1 MASLLD
7 TLIGWSIRRRVTL
20 LVVAAMV
27 FAAGLYVTSTAPL
40 DVLPDFTP
48 PRVVIQT
55 EAPGMGTT
63 DVEERVTW
71 PLEHALLG
79 TPHMTSIRSSSIPGL
94 SAITM
99 MFDDGADL
107 FRTRQLVA
115 ERLQLASATL
125 PATVEAPQ
133 LEPIQ
138 PPIGSLLKVCITSA
152 DPHAVARLRSFAD
165 WTMRPR
171 LAGIPGIAQV
181 IIHGGLVERLEI
193 RPDPLRMRAHAVS
206 LDDIVRAA
214 EGSQTSVGA
223 GTLVSGEMRS
233 DVTTESRLTLASAP
247 ARLADAVVTS
257 RRGLPVRIADVA
269 DIAPGAELPVGATA
283 CDGRPGVYVQMM
295 KLPWADTMQT
305 TAEVEHAI
313 DDLRRGLPAGAEFHP
328 PLFRQASFIETSI
341 GSVARAMAI
350 GTVLVVIVLIALLR
364 SVRLAAIS
372 LTAIPLSIVT
382 AAAVLVARGASIN
395 GMVLGGLAI
404 AVGEVV
410 DDAIVDVENV
420 WRRLRL
426 NARSPTPR
434 PALEV
439 VGDAS
444 REVRG
449 SVVYATAIV
458 CLVLVP
464 VVALGGVAG
473 RIFSPLAETYILA
486 IVASLVVALTVTPAL
501 CAILLPRIATTR
513 ARPSRIALAMAA
525 RYRQILC
532 RVVERPRIVVGAA
545 LIGALAAAVAVP
557 LLGGSFLPDF
567 HEQSVIVHV
576 NAAPGTSLD
585 ETMRLGGRFDALAR
599 PSIAPHVALRGGR
612 AALGEDPYPVNR
624 LEIDAVI
631 GSDELDARV
640 DALHAQLASIPGIS
654 FAIEGF
660 LGERVHEIL
669 AGEAAPIV
677 VEVIGPELEPLR
689 GIAAALGEQISH
701 LADVKG
707 VAVEP
712 QVDVA
717 ELRIR
722 PDPVSLAPYGL
733 SPTEV
738 AEQVR
743 TWRLGHQVGDI
754 PESGGRRIGLVVSGA
769 PTMRDRT
776 GLSELPVTAADGRV
790 VPLSAIARLDDVAV
804 PAAVSHVAGARRI
817 AIGVA
822 ASRSAVSQVSAAI
835 QDLSLTTS
843 LPPGFRIA
851 ISGEAVAR
859 SYAARQLLVIGLL
872 VVVGII
878 VLLGVAFGRASD
890 AAIVLVNFPLGL
902 IGGVAGALLLPEGL
916 SVAGFVGFVTLFG
929 IIARNGIML
938 VSHIRHLEREA
949 PDEPPVTRVLRATEE
964 RLLPIAMTAATAG
977 LGLLPLAI
985 SLGSAGSELEAPMA
999 VIVCGGLV
1007 TSTLL
1012 NMIVL
1017 PTIYVWIARRSA
1029 RRKEQAT

>member
-1 MASLLD
+1 MASPLD
-7 TLIGWSIRRRVTL
+7 TLISWSIRRRVTL
-20 LVVAAMV
+20 LVIAGIGFV
-27 FAAGLYVTSTAPL
+27 AGLYVISAAPL

-63 DVEERVTW
+63 EVEERVTW

-79 TPHMTSIRSSSIPGL
+79 TPHVTSIRSSSIPGL

-99 MFDDGADL
+99 MFDDDAEL

-115 ERLQLASATL
+115 ERLQLVSAEL
-125 PATVEAPQ
+125 PATAEAPQ

-138 PPIGSLLKVCITSA
+138 PPIGSLLKVCVTSA
-152 DPHAVARLRSFAD
+152 DPRAVVQLRSFAD

-181 IIHGGLVERLEI
+181 IVHGGLVERLEI
-193 RPDPLRMRAHAVS
+193 RPDPLRLRTHAVS

-214 EGSQTSVGA
+214 ARSQTSIGA
-223 GTLVSGEMRS
+223 GTVISGEMRS
-233 DVTTESRLTLASAP
+233 DVTTEARLTLANAP
-247 ARLADAVVTS
+247 ERLADAVVTS
-257 RRGLPVRIADVA
+257 RRGLPIRIGDVA
-269 DIAPGAELPVGATA
+269 DIGPGAEPPVGATA
-283 CDGRPGVYVQMM
+283 CDGHPGVYVQMM

-305 TAEVEHAI
+305 TAEVERAI
-313 DDLRRGLPAGAEFHP
+313 DDLRRALPAGADLRP
-328 PLFRQASFIETSI
+328 PLFRQASFVETSI
-341 GSVARAMAI
+341 GSVARSMAI
-350 GTVLVVIVLIALLR
+350 GTLLVVVVLIALLR

-382 AAAVLVARGASIN
+382 ATAVLVARGASIN

-426 NARSPTPR
+426 NAQLPTPE
-434 PALEV
+434 PVLEV
-439 VGDAS
+439 VRDAS

-464 VVALGGVAG
+464 VAALGGVAG

-486 IVASLVVALTVTPAL
+486 IVASLAVALTVTPAL
-501 CAILLPRIATTR
+501 CAILLPPIATAD

-525 RYRQILC
+525 RYRRILR
-532 RVVERPRIVVGAA
+532 RVIEHPRIVVGAA
-545 LIGALAAAVAVP
+545 LIGTLAAAIAMP

-599 PSIAPHVALRGGR
+599 PATASHVALRVGR
-612 AALGEDPYPVNR
+612 AELGEDPYPVNR
-624 LEIDAVI
+624 IEIDAVI

-640 DALHAQLASIPGIS
+640 AALRAQLASLPGIS

-677 VEVIGPELEPLR
+677 VEVLGPELEPLR
-689 GIAAALGEQISH
+689 GVATALGDRISR
-701 LADVKG
+701 LADVNG
-707 VAVEP
+707 VTLEP

-717 ELRIR
+717 ELRVW
-722 PDPVSLAPYGL
+722 PDAIALAPYGL
-733 SPTEV
+733 TPTDV

-743 TWRLGHQVGDI
+743 TWRLGHRVGEI
-754 PESGGRRIGLVVSGA
+754 LEPGGRRIGLVVSGA
-769 PTMRDRT
+769 TAMRDRSA
-776 GLSELPVTAADGRV
+776 LSQFPISAVDGRV
-790 VPLSAIARLDDVAV
+790 VPLSAIARLDNVAV
-804 PAAVSHVAGARRI
+804 PAAVSHVAGSRRI
-817 AIGVA
+817 SIGVA

-835 QDLSLTTS
+835 QDLSRTTS
-843 LPPGFRIA
+843 LPPGVRIA

-859 SYAARQLLVIGLL
+859 SHAARQLLVIGLL
-872 VVVGII
+872 IVVGII
-878 VLLGVAFGRASD
+878 VLLGIAFGRASD
-890 AAIVLVNFPLGL
+890 AVIVLVNFPLGL

-938 VSHIRHLEREA
+938 VSHIRHLEHAA
-949 PDEPPVTRVLRATEE
+949 PDEPPVARVLRATEE
-964 RLLPIAMTAATAG
+964 RLLPIVMTAATAG

-1007 TSTLL
+1007 TSTVL

-1029 RRKEQAT
+1029 RRKARTT

>member
-1 MASLLD
+1 MASPLD
-7 TLIGWSIRRRVTL
+7 ILIGWSIRRRVTL
-20 LVVAAMV
+20 LAVAAMV
-27 FAAGLYVTSTAPL
+27 FAAGLYVTSTASL

-48 PRVVIQT
+48 ARVVIQT

-63 DVEERVTW
+63 DIEERVSW

-79 TPHMTSIRSSSIPGL
+79 TPHVTSIRSSSIPGL

-99 MFDDGADL
+99 MFDDDADL

-115 ERLQLASATL
+115 ERLQLASAAL
-125 PATVEAPQ
+125 PEGVEPPQ

-152 DPHAVARLRSFAD
+152 DPHAVAQLRSFAD

-193 RPDPLRMRAHAVS
+193 RPDPRRMRAHAVS
-206 LDDIVRAA
+206 LDDVERAA
-214 EGSQTSVGA
+214 ARSQTSVGA
-223 GTLVSGEMRS
+223 GTLVSGELRS
-233 DVTTESRLTLASAP
+233 DVTIESRLTLATASE
-247 ARLADAVVTS
+247 RLANAVIAS
-257 RRGLPVRIADVA
+257 RHGLPVRIADVA

-283 CDGRPGVYVQMM
+283 CDGSPGVYVQMM

-305 TAEVEHAI
+305 TAEVERAI
-313 DDLRRGLPAGAEFHP
+313 DDLRRALPAGAELHP
-328 PLFRQASFIETSI
+328 PLFRQASFVETSI

-350 GTVLVVIVLIALLR
+350 GTLLVVIVLIALLR

-372 LTAIPLSIVT
+372 LIAIPLSIVT
-382 AAAVLVARGASIN
+382 ATAVLVARGASIN

-426 NARSPTPR
+426 NAQLAAPR
-434 PALEV
+434 PALEIV
-439 VGDAS
+439 RDAS

-464 VVALGGVAG
+464 VAALGGVAG

-501 CAILLPRIATTR
+501 CAALLPRIATAD
-513 ARPSRIALAMAA
+513 ARPSRIALALAA

-532 RVVERPRIVVGAA
+532 RVVEHPRIVAGAA

-585 ETMRLGGRFDALAR
+585 ETMRLGGRFDALVR
-599 PSIAPHVALRGGR
+599 PSIARHVALRGGR
-612 AALGEDPYPVNR
+612 AELGEDPYPVNR

-631 GSDELDARV
+631 GSEELDARV
-640 DALHAQLASIPGIS
+640 DALRDKLASIPGIS

-689 GIAAALGEQISH
+689 GIASALGDRISR
-701 LADVKG
+701 LPDVTG
-707 VAVEP
+707 VSVEP
-712 QVDVA
+712 QTEIA

-722 PDPVSLAPYGL
+722 PDPVALAPYGL
-733 SPTEV
+733 SPADV

-743 TWRLGHQVGDI
+743 TWRLGHRVTDLLE
-754 PESGGRRIGLVVSGA
+754 PGGRRIGLVVAGA
-769 PTMRDRT
+769 AAMRDRSAL
-776 GLSELPVTAADGRV
+776 GDLPITAADGRT
-790 VPLSAIARLDDVAV
+790 VPLSAIARIDDVAV
-804 PAAVSHVAGARRI
+804 PAAVSHVTGARRI
-817 AIGVA
+817 AIGVE
-822 ASRSAVSQVSAAI
+822 ASRSAVSRVSAAI
-835 QDLSLTTS
+835 QDLSLTGG
-843 LPPGFRIA
+843 LPPGYRIA
-851 ISGEAVAR
+851 IGGEAVAR
-859 SYAARQLLVIGLL
+859 SHAARQLLAIGSLIG
-872 VVVGII
+872 VGII
-878 VLLGVAFGRASD
+878 VLLGIAFGRASD
-890 AAIVLVNFPLGL
+890 AAIVLINFPLGL

-938 VSHIRHLEREA
+938 VSHIRQLEREA
-949 PDEPPVTRVLRATEE
+949 PDEPPVARVLRAAEE

-999 VIVCGGLV
+999 IIVCGGLV
-1007 TSTLL
+1007 TSTVL

-1017 PTIYVWIARRSA
+1017 PTIYVWIARRA
-1029 RRKEQAT
+1029 ARKETAT

>member
-1 MASLLD
+1 MASPLD
-7 TLIGWSIRRRVTL
+7 ILIGWSIRRRVTL

-27 FAAGLYVTSTAPL
+27 LAAGLYVTSTAPL

-55 EAPGMGTT
+55 EAPGIGTT

-71 PLEHALLG
+71 PLERTLLG
-79 TPHMTSIRSSSIPGL
+79 TPHVTSIRSSSIPGL
-94 SAITM
+94 SVITM
-99 MFDDGADL
+99 MFDDDADL

-115 ERLQLASATL
+115 ERLQLASAAL
-125 PATVEAPQ
+125 PEGVEAPQ

-138 PPIGSLLKVCITSA
+138 PPIGSLLKICITSA
-152 DPHAVARLRSFAD
+152 DPQVVVQLRAFAE

-171 LAGIPGIAQV
+171 LASVPGIAQV
-181 IIHGGLVERLEI
+181 IIHGGPIERLEI
-193 RPDPLRMRAHAVS
+193 RPDPQRMRAHAVS
-206 LDDIVRAA
+206 LDDIARAA
-214 EGSQTSVGA
+214 ARSQTSVGA
-223 GTLVSGEMRS
+223 GTLTSGEMRG

-247 ARLADAVVTS
+247 ERLAAAVVTS

-269 DIAPGAELPVGATA
+269 DVAPGAELPVGSTV
-283 CDGRPGVYVQMM
+283 CDGSPGVYVQAM

-305 TAEVEHAI
+305 TAEVERAI
-313 DDLRRGLPAGAEFHP
+313 DDLRRDLPAGAELHP
-328 PLFRQASFIETSI
+328 PLFRQASFVETSI
-341 GSVARAMAI
+341 RSVARAMAI

-426 NARSPTPR
+426 NAMLPAPR
-434 PALEV
+434 PALDV
-439 VGDAS
+439 VRDAS
-444 REVRG
+444 REIRG

-464 VVALGGVAG
+464 VAALGGVAG

-501 CAILLPRIATTR
+501 CAILLPRIATADT
-513 ARPSRIALAMAA
+513 RPSRIALAMAA
-525 RYRQILC
+525 RYRRILC
-532 RVVERPRIVVGAA
+532 RVVEHPRIVVGAA
-545 LIGALAAAVAVP
+545 LIAALAAAIAMP
-557 LLGGSFLPDF
+557 FLGGSFLPDF

-585 ETMRLGGRFDALAR
+585 ETLRLGGRFDALVRPAIAR
-599 PSIAPHVALRGGR
+599 NVALRAGR
-612 AALGEDPYPVNR
+612 AELGEDPYPVNR

-689 GIAAALGEQISH
+689 GAAAALADRISH
-701 LADVKG
+701 LPDVNG
-707 VAVEP
+707 VTVEA
-712 QVDVA
+712 QLEVA

-722 PDPVSLAPYGL
+722 PDPVALAPYGL
-733 SPTEV
+733 TPADV

-743 TWRLGHQVGDI
+743 TWRLGHRVADLLE
-754 PESGGRRIGLVVSGA
+754 PGGRRIGLVVSGGPA
-769 PTMRDRT
+769 MRDRSA
-776 GLSELPVTAADGRV
+776 LSDLPITAADGRA

-822 ASRSAVSQVSAAI
+822 AARSAVSQVSAAI
-835 QDLSLTTS
+835 QELARTTR
-843 LPPGFRIA
+843 LPPGYRIA
-851 ISGEAVAR
+851 IGGEAVAR
-859 SYAARQLLVIGLL
+859 SHAARQLLAIGLL
-872 VVVGII
+872 IAVGII
-878 VLLGVAFGRASD
+878 VLLGIAFGRASD

-949 PDEPPVTRVLRATEE
+949 PDDPPVARVLRATEE

-1029 RRKEQAT
+1029 RRKEKAT

>member
-1 MASLLD
+1 MAPLD
-7 TLIGWSIRRRVTL
+7 ILIGWSIRRRVTL
-20 LVVAAMV
+20 LAVAAMV
-27 FAAGLYVTSTAPL
+27 FAAGLYVTATASL

-55 EAPGMGTT
+55 EAPGLGTT

-79 TPHMTSIRSSSIPGL
+79 TPHVTSIRSSSIPGL

-99 MFDDGADL
+99 MFDDDADL

-115 ERLQLASATL
+115 ERLQLASAAL
-125 PATVEAPQ
+125 PEGVEAPR
-133 LEPIQ
+133 LEPIE
-138 PPIGSLLKVCITSA
+138 PPIGSLLKVCVTSA
-152 DPHAVARLRSFAD
+152 DHRVIAQLRSFAE

-171 LAGIPGIAQV
+171 LAGIPGVAQV
-181 IIHGGLVERLEI
+181 IIHGGLVERLEV
-193 RPDPLRMRAHAVS
+193 RPDPRRMRAHAVS
-206 LDDIVRAA
+206 LEDIARAA
-214 EGSQTSVGA
+214 ARSQTSVGA
-223 GTLVSGEMRS
+223 GTLVSGELRS
-233 DVTTESRLTLASAP
+233 DVTTESRLTLASAGE
-247 ARLADAVVTS
+247 RLANAVVTS
-257 RRGLPVRIADVA
+257 RRGLPVRISDVA
-269 DIAPGAELPVGATA
+269 DIEPGAEPPVGATV
-283 CDGRPGVYVQMM
+283 CDGTPGVYVQMM

-305 TAEVEHAI
+305 TAEVERAI
-313 DDLRRGLPAGAEFHP
+313 DDLRRALPAGAELHP

-350 GTVLVVIVLIALLR
+350 GTALVVVVLIVLLR
-364 SVRLAAIS
+364 SLRLAAIS
-372 LTAIPLSIVT
+372 LAAIPLSIVT

-426 NARSPTPR
+426 NAQLPAPR

-439 VGDAS
+439 VRDAS

-464 VVALGGVAG
+464 VAALGGVAG

-501 CAILLPRIATTR
+501 CAILLPRIATAD

-525 RYRQILC
+525 SYRRMLR
-532 RVVERPRIVVGAA
+532 RVVDHPRIVAGAV
-545 LIGALAAAVAVP
+545 LIGALAAALAVP

-585 ETMRLGGRFDALAR
+585 ETMRLGGRFDALVR

-612 AALGEDPYPVNR
+612 AELGEDPYPVNR
-624 LEIDAVI
+624 IEIDAVI
-631 GSDELDARV
+631 GSEELDERV
-640 DALHAQLASIPGIS
+640 DALRAQLASIPGIS

-669 AGEAAPIV
+669 AGEAAPVV

-689 GIAAALGEQISH
+689 EITAALADRISRI
-701 LADVKG
+701 AGVKG
-707 VAVEP
+707 VS
-712 QVDVA
+712 VDTPLEVA
-717 ELRIR
+717 ELRIH
-722 PDPVSLAPYGL
+722 PDPVALAPYGL
-733 SPTEV
+733 APADV

-743 TWRLGHQVGDI
+743 TWRLGHRVAELLE
-754 PESGGRRIGLVVSGA
+754 PGGRRIGLVVAGSPA
-769 PTMRDRT
+769 MRDRT
-776 GLSELPVTAADGRV
+776 ALSELPITAADGRV
-790 VPLSAIARLDDVAV
+790 IPLSAIARLDDVAV
-804 PAAVSHVAGARRI
+804 PSAVSHVTGARRI

-835 QDLSLTTS
+835 EELSLTTRV
-843 LPPGFRIA
+843 PPGFRIA

-859 SYAARQLLVIGLL
+859 SHAARQLLAIGLL
-872 VVVGII
+872 ITVGII
-878 VLLGVAFGRASD
+878 VLLGIAFGRAGD

-938 VSHIRHLEREA
+938 VSHIRHLERES
-949 PDEPPVTRVLRATEE
+949 PGEPPVARVLRAAEE

-1007 TSTLL
+1007 TSTVL

-1029 RRKEQAT
+1029 RKETAT

>member
-1 MASLLD
+1 MASPLD
-7 TLIGWSIRRRVTL
+7 TVISWSIRRRVTL
-20 LVVAAMV
+20 LVIAGIV

-63 DVEERVTW
+63 DIEERVTW

-79 TPHMTSIRSSSIPGL
+79 TPHVTSIRSSSIPGL

-99 MFDDGADL
+99 MFDDDADL

-115 ERLQLASATL
+115 ERLQLASAVL
-125 PATVEAPQ
+125 PAGAEVPQ

-138 PPIGSLLKVCITSA
+138 PPIGSLLKVCVTSA
-152 DPHAVARLRSFAD
+152 DSRALTRLRSFAD

-171 LAGIPGIAQV
+171 LAAIPGIAQV
-181 IIHGGLVERLEI
+181 IVHGGLVERLEI

-214 EGSQTSVGA
+214 AQTQTAIGA

-233 DVTTESRLTLASAP
+233 DVTTEARLTLANAP
-247 ARLADAVVTS
+247 ERLAAAVVTS
-257 RRGLPVRIADVA
+257 RRGLPVRISDVA
-269 DIAPGAELPVGATA
+269 DIAPGTELPVGATV

-305 TAEVEHAI
+305 TAEVEREI
-313 DDLRRGLPAGAEFHP
+313 DDLRRALPAGAELHP

-341 GSVARAMAI
+341 SGVARAMAI
-350 GTVLVVIVLIALLR
+350 GTLLVVVVLIALLR

-426 NARSPTPR
+426 NTRLPTPR
-434 PALEV
+434 PVLDV
-439 VGDAS
+439 IRDAS

-464 VVALGGVAG
+464 VAALGGVAG

-501 CAILLPRIATTR
+501 CATLLPRIAT
-513 ARPSRIALAMAA
+513 AEAQPGRIALAMAA
-525 RYRQILC
+525 RYRRILC
-532 RVVERPRIVVGAA
+532 RVVEHPRIVVGAA
-545 LIGALAAAVAVP
+545 MIGALAAAIAMP

-585 ETMRLGGRFDALAR
+585 ETMRLGGRFDTLAR
-599 PSIAPHVALRGGR
+599 PAIARHVALRAGR
-612 AALGEDPYPVNR
+612 AELGEDPYPVNR
-624 LEIDAVI
+624 IEIDAVI
-631 GSDELDARV
+631 GSDDLDERV
-640 DALHAQLASIPGIS
+640 DALRAQLASIPGIS
-654 FAIEGF
+654 VAIEGF

-677 VEVIGPELEPLR
+677 VEVLGPELESLR
-689 GIAAALGEQISH
+689 GIAAALSDQISH
-701 LADVKG
+701 LADVTG
-707 VAVEP
+707 VTLEP

-722 PDPVSLAPYGL
+722 PDPVALAPYGL
-733 SPTEV
+733 TSIDV

-743 TWRLGHQVGDI
+743 TWRSGHRVSDI
-754 PESGGRRIGLVVSGA
+754 LESEGRRIALVVSGDV
-769 PTMRDRT
+769 TMRDRAA
-776 GLSELPVTAADGRV
+776 LSELPISAPDGRV

-804 PAAVSHVAGARRI
+804 PAAISHVAGSRRI
-817 AIGVA
+817 AIGVV
-822 ASRSAVSQVSAAI
+822 ASRSAVSHVSAAI
-835 QDLSLTTS
+835 QDLARTAS
-843 LPPGFRIA
+843 LPPGSRIA

-859 SYAARQLLVIGLL
+859 SHAARQLLILGLL
-872 VVVGII
+872 VLVGII
-878 VLLGVAFGRASD
+878 VLLGIAFGRASD
-890 AAIVLVNFPLGL
+890 AAIVLLNFPLGL

-938 VSHIRHLEREA
+938 VSHIRHLEHEV
-949 PDEPPVTRVLRATEE
+949 PDEPPVARVLRATEE
-964 RLLPIAMTAATAG
+964 RLLPIVMTAATAG

-1017 PTIYVWIARRSA
+1017 PTIYVWITRRSA
-1029 RRKEQAT
+1029 RRKETAT

>member
-1 MASLLD
+1 MASPLD
-7 TLIGWSIRRRVTL
+7 TLIGWSIRHRVTL
-20 LVVAAMV
+20 LVVAAMA
-27 FAAGLYVTSTAPL
+27 FAAGLYVTSTASL

-48 PRVVIQT
+48 ARVVIQT

-63 DVEERVTW
+63 DVEDRVTW
-71 PLEHALLG
+71 PLERALLG

-99 MFDDGADL
+99 MFDDDADL

-115 ERLQLASATL
+115 ERLQLAGAAL
-125 PATVEAPQ
+125 PDGVEPPQ
-133 LEPIQ
+133 IEPIQ
-138 PPIGSLLKVCITSA
+138 PPIGSLLKICFTSPQPR
-152 DPHAVARLRSFAD
+152 DLARLRTFVDASV
-165 WTMRPR
+165 RSR
-171 LAGIPGIAQV
+171 LAAIPGVAQV
-181 IIHGGLVERLEI
+181 IIHGGIVERLEI
-193 RPDPLRMRAHAVS
+193 QPDPRRMRAHAVS
-206 LDDIVRAA
+206 LDDIARAA
-214 EGSQTSVGA
+214 AGSQTSVAA
-223 GTLVSGEMRS
+223 GTLVAGEMRS

-247 ARLADAVVTS
+247 DRLASAVIAS

-269 DIAPGAELPVGATA
+269 DVGPGAEPPVGATV
-283 CDGRPGVYVQMM
+283 CDGRPGVFVQMM
-295 KLPWADTMQT
+295 KLPWADTVQT
-305 TAEVEHAI
+305 TAEVERAI
-313 DDLRRGLPAGAEFHP
+313 DELRRDLPAGAELQP
-328 PLFRQASFIETSI
+328 PLFRQASFVETSLR
-341 GSVARAMAI
+341 SVARAMAI
-350 GTVLVVIVLIALLR
+350 GTLLVMVVLVVLLR
-364 SVRLAAIS
+364 SVRLAAVS

-426 NARSPTPR
+426 NASLPAPR

-439 VGDAS
+439 VRDAS

-464 VVALGGVAG
+464 VAALGGVAG
-473 RIFSPLAETYILA
+473 RIFSPLAETYLLA

-501 CAILLPRIATTR
+501 CAIALPRIATAD

-525 RYRQILC
+525 RYRRILV
-532 RVVERPRIVVGAA
+532 RVIEHPRIVVGAA
-545 LIGALAAAVAVP
+545 LVGALAAVSAVP
-557 LLGGSFLPDF
+557 LIGGSFLPDF

-585 ETMRLGGRFDALAR
+585 ETMRLGGRFDALVRPAIAR
-599 PSIAPHVALRGGR
+599 HVSLRGGR
-612 AALGEDPYPVNR
+612 AELGEDPYPANR
-624 LEIDAVI
+624 IEIDAVI
-631 GSDELDARV
+631 GSEEIDARV
-640 DALHAQLASIPGIS
+640 DALRAQLASIPGIS

-689 GIAAALGEQISH
+689 GIAATLAARISR
-701 LADVKG
+701 LPDVRG
-707 VAVEP
+707 VTVEA

-722 PDPVSLAPYGL
+722 PDPVALAPYGL
-733 SPTEV
+733 TAAGV
-738 AEQVR
+738 AEQVH
-743 TWRLGHQVGDI
+743 TWRLGRRVAEVLE
-754 PESGGRRIGLVVSGA
+754 PGGRRIGLVVSGSA
-769 PTMRDRT
+769 ALRDRDA
-776 GLSELPVTAADGRV
+776 LLDLPITAPDGRA
-790 VPLSAIARLDDVAV
+790 VPLSAVARLDRVAV
-804 PAAVSHVAGARRI
+804 PAAVSHVAGARRV

-822 ASRSAVSQVSAAI
+822 APRSAVSQVSAAI
-835 QDLSLTTS
+835 EDRALAAS
-843 LPPGFRIA
+843 LPPGYRIA
-851 ISGEAVAR
+851 IGGEAVAR
-859 SYAARQLLVIGLL
+859 SHAARQLLAIGLL
-872 VVVGII
+872 IVVGIL
-878 VLLGVAFGRASD
+878 VLLGSAFGRAGD

-902 IGGVAGALLLPEGL
+902 IGGVAGALLLPDGL

-938 VSHIRHLEREA
+938 VSHIRHLEHEA
-949 PDEPPVTRVLRATEE
+949 PDEPPVARVLRAAEE

-1017 PTIYVWIARRSA
+1017 PTIYVWVARRPA
-1029 RRKEQAT
+1029 RRKENAT

>member
-1 MASLLD
+1 MASPLD
-7 TLIGWSIRRRVTL
+7 ILIGWSIRRRVTL
-20 LVVAAMV
+20 LAVAVMV
-27 FAAGLYVTSTAPL
+27 FAAGLYITSTASL

-55 EAPGMGTT
+55 EAPGLGTT
-63 DVEERVTW
+63 DIEDRVTW

-79 TPHMTSIRSSSIPGL
+79 TPHVTSIRSSSIPGL

-99 MFDDGADL
+99 MFDDDADL
-107 FRTRQLVA
+107 FRTRQLVT
-115 ERLQLASATL
+115 ERLQLASAAL
-125 PATVEAPQ
+125 PDGVEPPQ
-133 LEPIQ
+133 LEPIE
-138 PPIGSLLKVCITSA
+138 PPIGSLLKVCVTSA
-152 DPHAVARLRSFAD
+152 DPQAVARLRSFAD
-165 WTMRPR
+165 AIARPR
-171 LAGIPGIAQV
+171 LIAIPGVAQV
-181 IIHGGLVERLEI
+181 IIHGGLVERIEV
-193 RPDPLRMRAHAVS
+193 RPDPRRMRAHGVA
-206 LDDIVRAA
+206 LDDIARAA
-214 EGSQTSVGA
+214 ARSQTSVGA
-223 GTLVSGEMRS
+223 GTLVSGEIRS
-233 DVTTESRLTLASAP
+233 DVVIESRLTP
-247 ARLADAVVTS
+247 AGAAERLAEVAVTG
-257 RRGLPVRIADVA
+257 RRGLAVRIGDVA
-269 DIAPGAELPVGATA
+269 DIAPGTEQPVGATA
-283 CDGRPGVYVQMM
+283 CDGRPGVYVQVM

-305 TAEVEHAI
+305 TADVEQAI
-313 DDLRRGLPAGAEFHP
+313 DELRRALPAGAELQR
-328 PLFRQASFIETSI
+328 PLFRQASFVETSI
-341 GSVARAMAI
+341 ASVARAMAI
-350 GTVLVVIVLIALLR
+350 GTLLVAVVLIALLR
-364 SVRLAAIS
+364 SLRLAAIS

-426 NARSPTPR
+426 NARLAAPR
-434 PALEV
+434 PALDV
-439 VGDAS
+439 VRDAS

-464 VVALGGVAG
+464 VAALGGVAG

-486 IVASLVVALTVTPAL
+486 VVASLGVAVTVTPAL
-501 CAILLPRIATTR
+501 CAILLPRIATAD
-513 ARPSRIALAMAA
+513 ARPSRIALALAA
-525 RYRQILC
+525 RYHRILG
-532 RVVERPRIVVGAA
+532 RVVEYPRTVVGAA
-545 LIGALAAAVAVP
+545 VIGALAAVVIVP
-557 LLGGSFLPDF
+557 VLGGSFLPDF

-585 ETMRLGGRFDALAR
+585 ETMRLGGRFDALTR
-599 PSIAPHVALRGGR
+599 PAIAPHIALRGGR
-612 AALGEDPYPVNR
+612 AELGEDPYPVNR

-631 GSDELDARV
+631 GSEQLDERV
-640 DALHAQLASIPGIS
+640 DALRGQLATIPGIS

-689 GIAAALGEQISH
+689 AITAALADRISR
-701 LADVKG
+701 LPG
-707 VAVEP
+707 VAGVTVEP
-712 QVDVA
+712 QVDIA

-722 PDPVSLAPYGL
+722 PDPVALAPYGL
-733 SPTEV
+733 TAADV
-738 AEQVR
+738 ADQVR
-743 TWRLGHQVGDI
+743 TWRRGHRVADI
-754 PESGGRRIGLVVSGA
+754 LQSGGRRIGLVVAGA
-769 PTMRDRT
+769 PAMRDRAA
-776 GLSELPVTAADGRV
+776 LSELPITAADGRM

-822 ASRSAVSQVSAAI
+822 APRSEVSQVSAAI
-835 QDLSLTTS
+835 QGLA
-843 LPPGFRIA
+843 LPTGASPGVRIA
-851 ISGEAVAR
+851 IGGEAVAR
-859 SYAARQLLVIGLL
+859 SRAAHQLLAIGLL
-872 VVVGII
+872 IAVGII
-878 VLLGVAFGRASD
+878 VLLGIAFGRAVD
-890 AAIVLVNFPLGL
+890 AAIVLCNFPLGL
-902 IGGVAGALLLPEGL
+902 IGGVIGALLLPEGL

-938 VSHIRHLEREA
+938 VSHIRQLEREV
-949 PDEPPVTRVLRATEE
+949 PDEPPVARVLRAAEE

-999 VIVCGGLV
+999 IIVCGGLV

-1017 PTIYVWIARRSA
+1017 PTIYVWIARRA
-1029 RRKEQAT
+1029 QKEQAT